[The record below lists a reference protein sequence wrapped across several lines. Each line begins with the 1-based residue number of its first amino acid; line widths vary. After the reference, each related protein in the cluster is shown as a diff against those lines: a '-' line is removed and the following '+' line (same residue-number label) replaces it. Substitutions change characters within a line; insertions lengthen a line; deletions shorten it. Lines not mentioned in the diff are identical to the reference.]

1 MARAVPDPVQQAER
15 VIRRHVVRAFGP
27 RERECLPC
35 YLQRVVADYGCNG
48 TLEWTHRWQEHQRA
62 RRIRTGGLTARLKS
76 RGGFCDCEVLLN
88 VYDRDPAAGPSS
100 PCVSD
105 H

>member
-1 MARAVPDPVQQAER
+1 MARPVTDPVQQAER
-15 VIRRHVVRAFGP
+15 VIRRLLVSAFGP

-35 YLQRVVADYGCNG
+35 YLQRVVAEYGCNG

-76 RGGFCDCEVLLN
+76 QGGFCDCEVLMN
-88 VYDRDPAAGPSS
+88 VYDLDPAGGPSRG
-100 PCVSD
+100 CGVS